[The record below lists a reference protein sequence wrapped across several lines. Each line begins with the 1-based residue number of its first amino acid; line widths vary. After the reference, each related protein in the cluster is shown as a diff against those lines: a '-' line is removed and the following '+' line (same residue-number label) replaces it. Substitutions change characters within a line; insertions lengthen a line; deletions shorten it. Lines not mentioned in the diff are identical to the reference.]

1 MGTFV
6 PTPNLS
12 YSTLARW
19 RLQFGIEV
27 ATTSLGFVGGKRE
40 FTKSLHAKEETVA
53 DLGVAR
59 VNDALMRL
67 KRGLLEMPPE
77 AEPGEFIVSGG
88 TLTAKPKPAD
98 RRATHREPSDR
109 SLQPNPCRTRQVVSH
124 SRIPRVPPFLR
135 QHPGIQG
142 RRSEDY
148 RPVHGAPDGRN
159 EKALPA
165 SLPLKRRQILPE
177 APLIRVEKQSGRP
190 GVLPSPGTVHLASA
204 CCGGCNFRT
213 TLGPRA
219 LNPAEEA
226 GEHASRAIR
235 FIFRY
240 GGDAAPF
247 PCAGPN

>member
-98 RRATHREPSDR
+98 R
-109 SLQPNPCRTRQVVSH
+109 
-124 SRIPRVPPFLR
+124 I
-135 QHPGIQG
+135 
-142 RRSEDY
+142 
-148 RPVHGAPDGRN
+148 
-159 EKALPA
+159 K
-165 SLPLKRRQILPE
+165 PL
-177 APLIRVEKQSGRP
+177 
-190 GVLPSPGTVHLASA
+190 
-204 CCGGCNFRT
+204 
-213 TLGPRA
+213 TLGELFNLYVESVP
-219 LNPAEEA
+219 
-226 GEHASRAIR
+226 
-235 FIFRY
+235 
-240 GGDAAPF
+240 
-247 PCAGPN
+247 